1 MQEIKGAFMIS
12 ISILLVDISL
22 LQTHIFFYDACY
34 SFAIVNLLVLA

>member
-22 LQTHIFFYDACY
+22 LQRTFF
-34 SFAIVNLLVLA
+34 FMMHVIVLQ